1 MHAHILIFSKDFRE
15 PLSRFLE
22 LSCCVVLSSLELCPA
37 TFSCLG
43 LPEPQPSFPQLS
55 ETAMVCWGHLLPPP
69 SFPWPAVCS
78 QGDLRAHV
86 ICLCPVRNHSS
97 VLPAVQCLQTV
108 VPCVLFSFLVHSKK
122 VHVVSITPSETAAV
136 CWLILS
142 GAVTLS
148 LTSFHPECQ
157 VLLLTSF
164 HPECQELVL
173 FPLFPYR
180 RKLRLREIEK
190 YAHSHSVINT
200 RAYAL
205 AAVPVPL
212 KKHLLN

>member
-157 VLLLTSF
+157 VLLLLHFILNVRSWYYSHYSPRGGNRGSERLKSMPTVT
-164 HPECQELVL
+164 QLLILELMHL
-173 FPLFPYR
+173 PLYQCLS
-180 RKLRLREIEK
+180 KNIC
-190 YAHSHSVINT
+190 
-200 RAYAL
+200 
-205 AAVPVPL
+205 
-212 KKHLLN
+212 